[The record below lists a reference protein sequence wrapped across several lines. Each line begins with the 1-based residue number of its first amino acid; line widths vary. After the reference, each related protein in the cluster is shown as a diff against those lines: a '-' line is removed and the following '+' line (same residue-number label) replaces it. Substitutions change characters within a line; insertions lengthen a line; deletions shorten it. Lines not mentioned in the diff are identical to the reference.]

1 MHKNMADLWKK
12 PKESLGKT
20 WNKRI
25 IQWRKEL
32 VITKIGKSTRIDR
45 ARSLGYK
52 AKQGF
57 VLVRIR
63 VNKGVSK
70 RPKIAG
76 GRRPKR
82 YGSYYPRNKS
92 KNVIAEQKVARKF
105 PNLEVLNSYWVGED
119 GKHKWFECIL
129 IDSHHPVIKSDP
141 RTSWICQPQHKSRA
155 FRGLTSAGKKSR
167 GLR

>member
-1 MHKNMADLWKK
+1 MAELWKK

-20 WNKRI
+20 WNQRL
-25 IQWRKEL
+25 IQWRKEP
-32 VITKIGKSTRIDR
+32 VITRIDKPTRIDR

-57 VLVRIR
+57 VLVRVR

-70 RPKIAG
+70 RPKITG

-82 YGSYYPRNKS
+82 FGSYYPKDKS

-105 PNLEVLNSYWVGED
+105 LNLEVLNSYWIGED
-119 GKHKWFECIL
+119 GQHKWFECIL
-129 IDSHHPVIKSDP
+129 IDPNHPVIKSDP
-141 RTSWICQPQHKSRA
+141 HINWISQPQHKNRT